1 MALIHSDLLGD
12 RPLEDTEKFRFRM
25 RLPVVFSFTSHTV
38 FSCPNQGPDRNSL
51 LRLSRHKAERMEI
64 ILPGLLVHC
73 PLLCVF
79 PATLSV
85 PLPAVVDLVNGTR
98 GVVCQALYQTQMPA
112 PLFLNGDSGKGRV

>member
-1 MALIHSDLLGD
+1 MCHLALIHSDLLGD

-85 PLPAVVDLVNGTR
+85 PLRAVVDLVMAPAVSRAKHFTR
-98 GVVCQALYQTQMPA
+98 HKCQLLY
-112 PLFLNGDSGKGRV
+112 S